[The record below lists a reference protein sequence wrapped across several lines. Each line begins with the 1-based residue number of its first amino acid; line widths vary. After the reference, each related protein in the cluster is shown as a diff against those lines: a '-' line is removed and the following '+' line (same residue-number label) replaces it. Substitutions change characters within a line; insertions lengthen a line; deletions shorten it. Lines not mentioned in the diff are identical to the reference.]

1 MSLAPKWAKAAAVL
15 GLRIS
20 ILHAQAIVSELHDK
34 PFQQILVKITEEY
47 EDEINRIAAMKD

>member
-20 ILHAQAIVSELHDK
+20 ILQAQAIVSELHDK
-34 PFQQILVKITEEY
+34 TLQQILVKITLEY
-47 EDEINRIAAMKD
+47 EDEINRISAMKD

>member
-20 ILHAQAIVSELHDK
+20 ILQAQAVVSELHDK

>member
-20 ILHAQAIVSELHDK
+20 ILQAQAIVSELHDK